1 MTVVKSSSS
10 FVVCKSFGGTDD
22 EHLTKIMGIGTMSL
36 NELAV
41 DLTCEP
47 VEFEPASSTVADDH
61 SSDAKVPFPE
71 SGWGHGRRRSS
82 FLPSTAQRPR
92 YHVHGGMLRMARVMG
107 EIGKPVHLAVMDA
120 LSRNPDYGS

>member
-1 MTVVKSSSS
+1 
-10 FVVCKSFGGTDD
+10 
-22 EHLTKIMGIGTMSL
+22 MGIGTMSL

-47 VEFEPASSTVADDH
+47 VEFEPASSNSADDH
-61 SSDAKVPFPE
+61 GSDAKVPFPE
-71 SGWGHGRRRSS
+71 SGWCHSRRRS
-82 FLPSTAQRPR
+82 FLSSTTQRSR

-120 LSRNPDYGS
+120 LSRNPDYGSYI

>member
-1 MTVVKSSSS
+1 LFYEVLSQRNIFQLCTYRD
-10 FVVCKSFGGTDD
+10 FT
-22 EHLTKIMGIGTMSL
+22 GTMSL

-47 VEFEPASSTVADDH
+47 VEFEPASTASPEEAGD
-61 SSDAKVPFPE
+61 SVPFPG
-71 SGWGHGRRRSS
+71 SSRKPSRRRLSILS
-82 FLPSTAQRPR
+82 ISHDRYPK

-120 LSRNPDYGS
+120 LTRNPGYGS

>member
-1 MTVVKSSSS
+1 MR
-10 FVVCKSFGGTDD
+10 
-22 EHLTKIMGIGTMSL
+22 IGTMSL

-47 VEFEPASSTVADDH
+47 VEFEPASSTLVDDH
-61 SSDAKVPFPE
+61 GSDAKIPFPD
-71 SGWGHGRRRSS
+71 SGWYDRRRSS
-82 FLPSTAQRPR
+82 FLSSAPQRPR

-120 LSRNPDYGS
+120 LGRNPDYGS

>member
-1 MTVVKSSSS
+1 
-10 FVVCKSFGGTDD
+10 
-22 EHLTKIMGIGTMSL
+22 MSL

-47 VEFEPASSTVADDH
+47 VEFEPAFSTLADDH
-61 SSDAKVPFPE
+61 CPDAKVPFPE
-71 SGWGHGRRRSS
+71 PGWYQGRRRSS
-82 FLPSTAQRPR
+82 FLSSTQRPR

>member
-1 MTVVKSSSS
+1 
-10 FVVCKSFGGTDD
+10 
-22 EHLTKIMGIGTMSL
+22 MSL

-47 VEFEPASSTVADDH
+47 VDFEPASSSTLADDH
-61 SSDAKVPFPE
+61 SSEVKVPFPE
-71 SGWGHGRRRSS
+71 SGWCHSRRRSS
-82 FLPSTAQRPR
+82 LLSSAVQRPR

-120 LSRNPDYGS
+120 LSRNSDYGS

>member
-1 MTVVKSSSS
+1 
-10 FVVCKSFGGTDD
+10 
-22 EHLTKIMGIGTMSL
+22 MSL

-47 VEFEPASSTVADDH
+47 VEFEPASTTSAEDVGDN
-61 SSDAKVPFPE
+61 VPFPG
-71 SGWGHGRRRSS
+71 SSNRRTPRRRLSI
-82 FLPSTAQRPR
+82 LSTISHDKHPK

-120 LSRNPDYGS
+120 LTRNAGYGN